1 MYGTYLRR
9 ELAGRKKQTAIVAAG
24 MAVAIAL
31 VIVVNALAAGVRD
44 AQDAALASVYGIG
57 TDLTVAGAAAE
68 PGERGGMFEFDQDAG
83 ATDADG
89 GTTLS
94 QSRLTTE
101 PGRGTLD
108 AADVDTVA
116 GVSGVSGA
124 TGALSL
130 VNMSFSG
137 ELPARPDDAA
147 GEATGTPPGGTE
159 GDAPAGGGGFG
170 GGAFGVDS
178 FTVLGIDPA
187 VTAVGPLSAVAVDAG
202 RALEA
207 TDAGAA
213 VAVVDA
219 TYAASVDVAVGDDIE
234 IGGTAF
240 EVIGVVASTS
250 SAADT
255 AADVYIPLDVAQDLA
270 AVGSA
275 VSTVYVQ
282 AASVDDIGEVQAQ
295 LEEVLPEATISAPS
309 DLAAGVSGSLSSAS
323 ALIASL
329 GTWLSVIALAVALI
343 LAVLL
348 TVSGVT
354 RRTGELG
361 TLKALGWS
369 DRRVVGQ
376 VAGESLVQGLL
387 GGLAGLALGL
397 GAIAVITAAAPTFTT
412 TADSPPAGPGGQ
424 GGPAGFADAIAAQTE
439 IVLTAPVTPTVIG
452 AAIGIAVLGGLLA
465 GVAGG
470 WRAARLRPAE
480 ALRSAA

>member
-9 ELAGRKKQTAIVAAG
+9 ELAGRKKQTAIVATG

-31 VIVVNALAAGVRD
+31 VIVVSALAAGVRE
-44 AQDAALASVYGIG
+44 AQDAALASVYGVG

-68 PGERGGMFEFDQDAG
+68 PGERGGMFEFDEDAG
-83 ATDADG
+83 STGADG

-101 PGRGTLD
+101 PGRGSLD
-108 AADVDTVA
+108 AADVDTA
-116 GVSGVSGA
+116 ADVSGVSGA

-137 ELPARPDDAA
+137 ELPARPGDAA
-147 GEATGTPPGGTE
+147 GEGTGIPPGGAE
-159 GDAPAGGGGFG
+159 GDAPSGGGGFG

-187 VTAVGPLSAVAVDAG
+187 VTATGPLSAVGVDSGRGLEPADAG
-202 RALEA
+202 RA
-207 TDAGAA
+207 
-213 VAVVDA
+213 VALVDA
-219 TYAASVDVAVGDDIE
+219 TYAASVETAVGDDIE

-255 AADVYIPLDVAQDLA
+255 ASDVYIPLDVAQDLA
-270 AVGSA
+270 GVGAV
-275 VSTVYVQ
+275 VSTIYVQ
-282 AASVDDIGEVQAQ
+282 AESVDDIAAVQAQ
-295 LEEVLPEATISAPS
+295 LEEALPGATVSAPS

-329 GTWLSVIALAVALI
+329 GTWLSVIALVVALL
-343 LAVLL
+343 LAILL

-354 RRTGELG
+354 RRTREFG

-376 VAGESLVQGLL
+376 VAGESLVHGLL
-387 GGLAGLALGL
+387 GGAAGLALGL
-397 GAIAVITAAAPTFTT
+397 GAVAVIALAAPTFTT
-412 TADSPPAGPGGQ
+412 TAESPAGTPGDRGVP
-424 GGPAGFADAIAAQTE
+424 GGFADAIAAQTE
-439 IVLTAPVTPTVIG
+439 IVLTAPVTPAVIG
-452 AAIGIAVLGGLLA
+452 AAVGIAVLGGLLA
-465 GVAGG
+465 GAAGG

>member
-31 VIVVNALAAGVRD
+31 VIVLNALAAGVRD
-44 AQDAALASVYGIG
+44 AQGAALASVYGIG

-147 GEATGTPPGGTE
+147 GEGTGTPPGGTE

-202 RALEA
+202 VRWKPRMPEPRSPL
-207 TDAGAA
+207 
-213 VAVVDA
+213 
-219 TYAASVDVAVGDDIE
+219 
-234 IGGTAF
+234 
-240 EVIGVVASTS
+240 ST
-250 SAADT
+250 
-255 AADVYIPLDVAQDLA
+255 PR
-270 AVGSA
+270 
-275 VSTVYVQ
+275 
-282 AASVDDIGEVQAQ
+282 
-295 LEEVLPEATISAPS
+295 
-309 DLAAGVSGSLSSAS
+309 
-323 ALIASL
+323 
-329 GTWLSVIALAVALI
+329 
-343 LAVLL
+343 
-348 TVSGVT
+348 T
-354 RRTGELG
+354 RRR
-361 TLKALGWS
+361 S
-369 DRRVVGQ
+369 RSPSV
-376 VAGESLVQGLL
+376 
-387 GGLAGLALGL
+387 
-397 GAIAVITAAAPTFTT
+397 TT
-412 TADSPPAGPGGQ
+412 S
-424 GGPAGFADAIAAQTE
+424 
-439 IVLTAPVTPTVIG
+439 
-452 AAIGIAVLGGLLA
+452 
-465 GVAGG
+465 
-470 WRAARLRPAE
+470 
-480 ALRSAA
+480 RSAARRSR